1 MPASSVEPSSPWH
14 CTERLGKQQPKLR
27 TLAVPAM
34 ETAMPA
40 SDKGLVWRGVS
51 WPRPFDPEAALE
63 LLDRIAADHTIGHVV
78 FEVRADRKRLH
89 YLVGCAPDKVHAL
102 SDILTTHVE
111 GARFCA
117 DIARKSPDLATR
129 VRLSHPSLS
138 LSTDRVLAAVR
149 AILSGLRGA
158 KRGDE
163 ELILQVILGP
173 RRHPQTVPA
182 DMTDPRESW
191 LGKLMFGV
199 RPASAETKAS
209 MKVRANSHGFE
220 CVIRLGACAD
230 TIGRQRQLLMNLH
243 ASLRITEAAGVRI
256 HVAPESASALHTAK
270 NPWRWPLALSTP
282 ELVSLMGWPLGEG
295 TLPGIGAVHPKVL
308 APPKGLKDSDRAF
321 AISSASGESV
331 RLGISARDSL
341 QHTVLLGPTGSGKS
355 NAMLSLIMA
364 DIDAGRG
371 VLVIDPKRDLTIDV
385 LARMPEARRRD
396 VVVIDP
402 ADVSPVGLNPLAAK
416 RQDPAL
422 VADSILAVFK
432 QLYADSWGPRT
443 QDILT
448 AALMTLART
457 PNSTLVWL
465 PSLLTDARFRHKL
478 TKKISDPVGLEP
490 FWNAYEAMS
499 LAQRDQAIAPVLNKL
514 RQFLLRPALRAVLG
528 QTEPHFDLS
537 ELFTERKIVLVSL
550 NKGLIGSEGAR
561 LLGSL
566 VVAQLWPL
574 ILSRAS
580 LPPERRHIVSVFID
594 EVQDYLALP
603 TDLADAL
610 SQSRG
615 LGVGFTLAHQY
626 RNQLPPTLR
635 AGVDTNARNKIVF
648 GLNAG
653 DAHDIAA
660 MAPGLEVNDFML
672 LPRFSVYADL
682 MQDGHN
688 MGWVSGQTFPAGP
701 AIANPAE
708 LKAASA
714 EAYGCPATETEAAVI
729 QAIGLND
736 PKQDSEPDEAV
747 GRRRRRQS

>member
-1 MPASSVEPSSPWH
+1 MSA
-14 CTERLGKQQPKLR
+14 R
-27 TLAVPAM
+27 
-34 ETAMPA
+34 
-40 SDKGLVWRGVS
+40 SDGIVWRGVS
-51 WPRPFDPEAALE
+51 WPRPFDPDAALE
-63 LLDRIAADHTIGHVV
+63 LLTRIAADRTIGHVV
-78 FEVRADRKRLH
+78 FEVRGDRKRLH

-102 SDILTTHVE
+102 SPILTTHVE
-111 GARFCA
+111 GTRFCA
-117 DIARKSPDLATR
+117 DIGRKTPDLAAR

-149 AILSGLRGA
+149 AILSGLKGA

-173 RRHPQTVPA
+173 RIHPHTVPA
-182 DMTDPRESW
+182 DITDPRDSW
-191 LGKLMFGV
+191 VDKLVFGT
-199 RPASAETKAS
+199 RLASSETKAS
-209 MKVRANSHGFE
+209 MKMRANVHGFE
-220 CVIRLGACAD
+220 AVIRLGVRAD
-230 TIGRQRQLLMNLH
+230 TVGRQRQLLTGLH
-243 ASLRITEAAGVRI
+243 AALRVTEAAGVCV
-256 HVAPESASALHTAK
+256 HVVSESPGAIQIAK
-270 NPWRWPLALSTP
+270 NPWRWPLRLSAP

-295 TLPGIGAVHPKVL
+295 TLPGIGAVHPKVI
-308 APPKGLKDSDRAF
+308 APPKGLKDSGRAF

-331 RLGISARDSL
+331 RLGISAHDSL
-341 QHTVLLGPTGSGKS
+341 QHTVLLGPTGAGKS

-364 DIDAGRG
+364 DIEAGRG
-371 VLVIDPKRDLTIDV
+371 LLVIDPKRDLTIDV
-385 LARMPEARRRD
+385 LARIPEARRRD

-402 ADVSPVGLNPLAAK
+402 ADVSPVGLNPLAAQ
-416 RQDPAL
+416 RQDPSL
-422 VADSILAVFK
+422 VADGILAVFK
-432 QLYADSWGPRT
+432 ELWADSWGPRT

-448 AALMTLART
+448 AALMTLAQA

-465 PSLLTDARFRHKL
+465 PTLLTDARFRHKL

-490 FWNAYEAMS
+490 FWNAFEAMS
-499 LAQRDQAIAPVLNKL
+499 PAQRDQAIAPVLNKL

-594 EVQDYLALP
+594 EVQDYLTLP

-615 LGVGFTLAHQY
+615 LGVGFTIAHQY
-626 RNQLPPTLR
+626 RNQLPPALR
-635 AGVDTNARNKIVF
+635 SGVDANARNKIVF
-648 GLNAG
+648 GLNAS
-653 DAHDIAA
+653 DAHDVAA
-660 MAPGLEVNDFML
+660 MAPELEATDFML

-682 MQDGHN
+682 MQGGHD
-688 MGWVSGQTFPAGP
+688 MGWVSGHTLPAGP
-701 AIANPAE
+701 VIANAAE

-714 EAYGCPATETEAAVI
+714 EAYGCPASETEAAVI
-729 QAIGLND
+729 RAVGLND
-736 PKQDSEPDEAV
+736 AEQDSEPDQPV
-747 GRRRRRQS
+747 GRRLRRQS